1 MEPRGSQ
8 RVDRKQSFANGHSAE
23 EKRKKTRLNDE
34 YFKLKVAS
42 NSWVRISLSAKDKAL
57 RFTNLF
63 CHISV
68 ENFREAF
75 RSLDGSKAV
84 GIDGQTKLQ
93 YGKNLEENLKSL
105 VDRLHKG
112 TYRPQPK
119 KRAYIEKSDG
129 SQRPLA
135 ISSFEDKLVEW
146 IVAKLLSLIYE
157 PLFIRNSFGFRP
169 KRSAYD
175 AIKATFLTL
184 KDDKRPYVVEID
196 YKSFFDTVPHRKLI
210 LLLQKR
216 IADRRFLSLISRFL
230 QVKILETNSGIDKMS
245 DSGTPQGSIMSPVL
259 ANVYLHYGLD
269 EWFLENY
276 ASKDAVIVRYADDA
290 VFAFKSEQEA
300 EKFALALRDRAN
312 KFGLKLN
319 EDKSGLVSM
328 KKRSG
333 NVFHFLGFTFYWGKD
348 KGASKKR
355 FRVKTQKS
363 KLFKKVAEYVTWI
376 KEVRAKLTTKQIWNL
391 TAAKLRGHYNYYG
404 VKTNRSQLNHFYCE
418 VTKSLFKWLN
428 RRSQRKSYSWA
439 RFAAKL
445 RHEPL
450 PLPPPVA
457 ALKPLIERSIYVH

>member
-1 MEPRGSQ
+1 MEPRGPQ
-8 RVDRKQSFANGHSAE
+8 RVDRKQSSANGPSAE
-23 EKRKKTRLNDE
+23 NKQTKTRMSDD

-42 NSWVRISLSAKDKAL
+42 NSWLRISLSAKDHAL
-57 RFTNLF
+57 KFTNLF

-68 ENFREAF
+68 ENFCEAF

-93 YGKNLEENLKSL
+93 YGKNLEANLRSL

-119 KRAYIEKSDG
+119 KRAFIAKADG

-146 IVAKLLSLIYE
+146 VVAKLLSLIYE

-169 KRSAYD
+169 KRSTYE
-175 AIKATFLTL
+175 AIKATFLSL
-184 KDDKRPYVVEID
+184 KDDKRPFVVEID

-216 IADRRFLSLISRFL
+216 IGDKRFLSLVSRFL
-230 QVKILETNSGIDKMS
+230 QVEILTQNKVLETIS
-245 DSGTPQGSIMSPVL
+245 DVGTPQGSIMSPVL
-259 ANVYLHYGLD
+259 ANVYLHHALD
-269 EWFLENY
+269 EWFLKNY
-276 ASKDAVIVRYADDA
+276 ASRDAIIVRYADDA
-290 VFAFKSEQEA
+290 IFMFKDEDKAKDFAQ
-300 EKFALALRDRAN
+300 ALRARASA
-312 KFGLKLN
+312 FGLTIN
-319 EDKSGLVSM
+319 EDKSGIVSM
-328 KKRSG
+328 EKRSG
-333 NVFHFLGFTFYWGKD
+333 KVFHFLGFTFYWGKD
-348 KGASKKR
+348 RGASKRR
-355 FRVKTQKS
+355 FKVKTQKTR
-363 KLFKKVAEYVTWI
+363 LFKKIAAFTDWI
-376 KEVRAKLTTKQIWNL
+376 KEQRARLTTKQIWKL
-391 TAAKLRGHYNYYG
+391 TAAKLTGHYNYYG
-404 VKTNRSQLNHFYCE
+404 VMCNRPSLSQFYFE

-450 PLPPPVA
+450 PQPPPVA
-457 ALKPLIERSIYVH
+457 ALKPLIDRSIYVH